1 MVTHMKTT
9 IEIAHD
15 LLRRAK
21 ATAHRESTTLR
32 ALVEEGLRWALARRE
47 RRRRA
52 TRIKPVVVKGKGLR
66 PEAERLSWSQT
77 LEIANERPRR

>member
-15 LLRRAK
+15 LLRRAR

-47 RRRRA
+47 RPRRA
-52 TRIKPVVVKGKGLR
+52 TRIKPVVVRGRLR
-66 PEAERLSWSQT
+66 PEAERLSWAQI
-77 LEIANERPRR
+77 LEIANERPQR

>member
-21 ATAHRESTTLR
+21 ATAQRESTTLR

-47 RRRRA
+47 RPSRPA
-52 TRIKPVVVKGKGLR
+52 RIKPVVVKGKGLR
-66 PEAERLSWSQT
+66 PEAQHLSWSQI
-77 LEIANERPRR
+77 LELANERPGR